1 MVPACVLQAQGFEQV
16 YQALREVPRLGRDTG
31 SVDAFLRLG
40 GAFTEDIVQFN
51 AEREQWEYK

>member
-1 MVPACVLQAQGFEQV
+1 VVPANPLQAQGFEQV

-31 SVDAFLRLG
+31 SDDALVRLG

-51 AEREQWEYK
+51 AEREQWEFK